1 METYLLA
8 HACYTGCFEVIKH
21 SNWQWENIDYTYK
34 NRLGQSLFW
43 LFENSSTNAWGLPQ
57 RGEEREKI
65 FFFLRQKMIENDL
78 KKPGN
83 KSLAPVIDM
92 FKKRGLIVEKI
103 DGSKEYVGGTIN
115 NIYYD
120 GMNKMSCKLVKLYL
134 ERKTS
139 SPDKLSSNDIL
150 NLIKKTNMKSIRT
163 KI

>member
-1 METYLLA
+1 M
-8 HACYTGCFEVIKH
+8 
-21 SNWQWENIDYTYK
+21 
-34 NRLGQSLFW
+34 
-43 LFENSSTNAWGLPQ
+43 
-57 RGEEREKI
+57 
-65 FFFLRQKMIENDL
+65 